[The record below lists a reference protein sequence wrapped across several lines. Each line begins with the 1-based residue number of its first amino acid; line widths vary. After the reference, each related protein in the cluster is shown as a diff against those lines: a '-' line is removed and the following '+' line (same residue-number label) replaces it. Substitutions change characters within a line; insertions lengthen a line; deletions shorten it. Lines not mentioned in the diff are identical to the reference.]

1 LTFQQVSFEAPTSVP
16 LRVTPSNVAVLS
28 GPPIVIQ

>member
-1 LTFQQVSFEAPTSVP
+1 MFQQLSFDAPTSVP
-16 LRVTPSNVAVLS
+16 ARLTPLNSAWLS